1 MAEAM
6 FAKAGK
12 GYNREQVDAFLLE
25 LNRNFA
31 EKEKELD
38 ARIRQLSAA
47 LTETEARLREAE
59 AKNEALEA
67 DYSARLAEKERECAD
82 LQASIGQRMLQADAR
97 AEQILAEAQKKAD
110 AITSSVREKAE
121 AECERMLAET
131 RKGCAVIGQ
140 AAAEFA
146 SRMNAV
152 TAEMNK
158 TEKLMDMALEDV
170 RRKAGIRKVSE

>member
-1 MAEAM
+1 MAEAL
-6 FAKAGK
+6 FSKSAR

-38 ARIRQLSAA
+38 ARIRELSSA
-47 LTETEARLREAE
+47 LGDTEARLKEARD
-59 AKNEALEA
+59 KNAALEKE
-67 DYSARLAEKERECAD
+67 LAE

-97 AEQILAEAQKKAD
+97 AEEILANARKQAQ
-110 AITSSVREKAE
+110 EE
-121 AECERMLAET
+121 GERLISET

-140 AAAEFA
+140 AVAEFTT
-146 SRMNAV
+146 RLNTV

-158 TEKLMDMALEDV
+158 TEKLLDLALEDV
-170 RRKAGIRKVSE
+170 KRKAGIRKA

>member
-1 MAEAM
+1 MAEAL
-6 FAKAGK
+6 FSKSAR

-38 ARIRQLSAA
+38 ARIRELSSA
-47 LTETEARLREAE
+47 LADTEARLKEAE
-59 AKNEALEA
+59 EGKAALE
-67 DYSARLAEKERECAD
+67 KELAD

-97 AEQILAEAQKKAD
+97 AEEILANARKQAQ
-110 AITSSVREKAE
+110 EE
-121 AECERMLAET
+121 GERLIAET

-140 AAAEFA
+140 AVAEFTT
-146 SRMNAV
+146 RLNTV

-158 TEKLMDMALEDV
+158 TEKLLDLALEDV
-170 RRKAGIRKVSE
+170 KRKAGIRKA